1 MELMM
6 NSNINW
12 EKESYPVYQ
21 DFLALPFF
29 AIFFPS
35 VRFFLDRLIF
45 EKLARRV
52 ILGPGFQKIDIE
64 KDDDRRK
71 KVYKF
76 KESAWKLVYYLSAE
90 FLALL
95 VTYNEPW
102 FLNTRKFWVG
112 PGENQIWPDLMLK
125 LKLKGLYM
133 YAGGF
138 YAYSIFALMFWE
150 TRRKDFSVTMVHH
163 VATLILIVLSYII
176 GFARVGSVVLA
187 LHDGSDVFLEVAK
200 MSKYGG
206 FDKMADAAFRL
217 FALSWVAL
225 RILLYPFWILRST
238 SYEVLQM
245 FDHDKHP
252 VEGPIYYYVFNT
264 LLFCLYV
271 LHIYWGVLILRMVQA
286 QSKAKGRLS
295 DDVRSD
301 SEGEEDEHED

>member
-6 NSNINW
+6 NSTINW

-21 DFLALPFF
+21 DFLALPFL
-29 AIFFPS
+29 ALFFPS
-35 VRFFLDRLIF
+35 VRFFLDRFIF

-90 FLALL
+90 FLALA

-102 FLNTRKFWVG
+102 FLNTRKFWH
-112 PGENQIWPDLMLK
+112 PLPKISNR
-125 LKLKGLYM
+125 LYM

-138 YAYSIFALMFWE
+138 CAYSIFALMFWE
-150 TRRKDFSVTMVHH
+150 TRRKDFGVTMVHH
-163 VATLILIVLSYII
+163 VATLILIVLSYILRF
-176 GFARVGSVVLA
+176 GRVGSVVLA

-225 RILLYPFWILRST
+225 RILFYPLWILRST

-264 LLFCLYV
+264 LIFCLYV
-271 LHIYWGVLILRMVQA
+271 LHIYWWVLIYRMVEA
-286 QSKAKGRLS
+286 QYKAKGRVS

-301 SEGEEDEHED
+301 SEGEENEHED